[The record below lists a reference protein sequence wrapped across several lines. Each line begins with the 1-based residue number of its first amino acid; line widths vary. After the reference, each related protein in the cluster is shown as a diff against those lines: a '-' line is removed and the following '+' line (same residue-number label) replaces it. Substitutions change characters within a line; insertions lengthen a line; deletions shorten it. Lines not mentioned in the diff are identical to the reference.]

1 MSKCNPKKK
10 EKKLG
15 TFLHKSCAYIR
26 RSGVMCKEL
35 RASILVVSHFTA
47 KERKIAMSTKVL
59 TLLPISQ
66 RQLLL

>member
-1 MSKCNPKKK
+1 MSKCNPKK

-15 TFLHKSCAYIR
+15 TFLHKSCSYI

-35 RASILVVSHFTA
+35 RDSILVVSHFTA